1 MRKTYDHEFKLKLS
15 QNLLEKKVT
24 TKRIA
29 EEYNISRPTIP
40 NGFQNIFD
48 TEKMLLLG
56 KDKGL
61 LTRFIVNFQC
71 FFKNH

>member
-1 MRKTYDHEFKLKLS
+1 MRKTYDHEFKLKLT
-15 QNLLEKKVT
+15 QDLLEKKVT

-40 NGFQNIFD
+40 NEFQNIFD
-48 TEKMLLLG
+48 TENSFAGQGQRITYTVYSKLSM
-56 KDKGL
+56 
-61 LTRFIVNFQC
+61 